1 MGFLGGGFGPWGDL
15 KFNLVL
21 VVQVFSDEKL
31 SETNSSP
38 LKIGRAPIGNS
49 SEPSIDFQ
57 GPPNSLLVFEGGYL
71 MT

>member
-1 MGFLGGGFGPWGDL
+1 MHGFFGWALGHGVTCLILSWLSKYFPTT
-15 KFNLVL
+15 
-21 VVQVFSDEKL
+21 L

-38 LKIGRAPIGNS
+38 LKIGRVPIGNS